1 MIQRVIGVQQYLVA
15 SIVLEKHSI
24 CIAWRLILL
33 VEISRLEFVTLV
45 CRLEVDII
53 LMIVWVLVQLGHGE
67 VQLIQ
72 LFADLNKFVD
82 LRD

>member
-45 CRLEVDII
+45 CRLEVDVI
-53 LMIVWVLVQLGHGE
+53 LMIVWVLVQLGHRE